1 MNHLH
6 LFTEMMMVARWQ
18 W

>member
-6 LFTEMMMVARWQ
+6 LFEVRRKLGSS
-18 W
+18 